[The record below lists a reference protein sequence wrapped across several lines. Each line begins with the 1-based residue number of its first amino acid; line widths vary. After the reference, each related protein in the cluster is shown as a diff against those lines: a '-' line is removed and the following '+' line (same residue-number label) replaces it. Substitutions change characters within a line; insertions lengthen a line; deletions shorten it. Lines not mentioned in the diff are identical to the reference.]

1 MAERLNTNRRP
12 AGADRNTIRLWG
24 LLCLVLGT
32 VGYAVIQN
40 GMLRNLS
47 GQELLAAMQ
56 ADSRIMGYA
65 TVAIVLNA
73 INCCA
78 APLFAFL
85 LVEGY
90 THTGSWLKYLLRMT
104 GLAVVTEIPFN
115 LAVGGS
121 WLDMGTRNPVFA
133 LVLALVMLYFFGRY
147 GKSGAGGFVVKVLV
161 TVAGI
166 VWTIMLG
173 IQDGAPLVLLTVVL
187 WAFRGKPVLRMI
199 FGCLAAFACSLF
211 SPYYIASPI
220 VFIVLHFYNGEKG
233 ESNPWVEYASYPV
246 ILLVLGLVGKY
257 MI

>member
-78 APLFAFL
+78 EQHVNRKERQQQHLSKLTCSRYPL
-85 LVEGY
+85 G
-90 THTGSWLKYLLRMT
+90 
-104 GLAVVTEIPFN
+104 
-115 LAVGGS
+115 
-121 WLDMGTRNPVFA
+121 
-133 LVLALVMLYFFGRY
+133 
-147 GKSGAGGFVVKVLV
+147 
-161 TVAGI
+161 
-166 VWTIMLG
+166 
-173 IQDGAPLVLLTVVL
+173 
-187 WAFRGKPVLRMI
+187 
-199 FGCLAAFACSLF
+199 
-211 SPYYIASPI
+211 
-220 VFIVLHFYNGEKG
+220 
-233 ESNPWVEYASYPV
+233 
-246 ILLVLGLVGKY
+246 
-257 MI
+257 